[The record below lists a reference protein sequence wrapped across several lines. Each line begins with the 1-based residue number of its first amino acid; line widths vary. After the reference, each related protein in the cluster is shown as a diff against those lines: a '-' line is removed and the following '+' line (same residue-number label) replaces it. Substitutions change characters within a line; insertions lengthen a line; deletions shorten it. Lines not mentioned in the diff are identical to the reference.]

1 MKTILSILLLLA
13 LSFAVNQRYDLVTVR
28 ITDSKQ
34 LMTLEEMGALIH
46 DVKDG
51 IARIEIP
58 YKDFAKFENRGF
70 EIIEVLFPDIS
81 SYYAENE
88 QAYHT
93 YEGFRDSLYILA
105 QNFPDIA
112 KVETLGFSVQ
122 NRVILGIK
130 ITEDAQIRN
139 ARPRSLFEGCTH
151 GNEKIGAEV
160 AFALARHL
168 ILNYGVD
175 PIITNLVNTRET
187 WVVPLVNP
195 DGYVASNRT
204 NSNGVD
210 CNRDY
215 GYMWNGSGSSPGA
228 FSQIET
234 QNFRNFAE
242 KYRFVHWCSYHS
254 GTEFIS
260 YPWSYTPQ
268 VAQDKAALDT
278 LARTCH
284 NFTQY
289 PYGQGYQGMYEIHG
303 CSKDFAYGAYGATS
317 WSLEV
322 SQSYIPPA
330 SAIDSICD
338 LNQPAQLYI
347 ITKMGHGIHGI
358 VTDSLTGEPLPAMV
372 SVQPMDV
379 PVYTDSLGDYHRFVL
394 PGTYSMNV
402 WANGYHAKTIADIT
416 VPVDTFVIVD
426 VMLTPD
432 TLAPICGFEVTTVN
446 DRDNDVNTSI
456 TPWTLGLHDSRR
468 FSIGVNGWIVIDMG
482 TEIINGAGYD
492 FTVYE
497 NDADPEGYRVYVDT
511 AWNGSFTYIGSD
523 TGTASFDLSS
533 GGIGIARYIK
543 IQDDGDGSN
552 SNPTAGFDLD
562 AIEATTFEAPALVIT
577 DMIIIDTLGN
587 NNGRFDPD
595 ETVELKLILH
605 NFGTMPALYTTG
617 ILTENDPYVEVS
629 DSIVI
634 FGDIM
639 PETTIVNDTDLFV
652 LTSSPNTPQ
661 EHIAQFKLYFHDTL
675 GYLDSTQFSITIGE
689 MVATDPIPDGPRTP
703 PLYWAYDNVDTT
715 YSPYPV
721 YQWIEINTVG
731 TRLTLSDDQ
740 TVQVALPPAFG
751 VWKFYN
757 QNFDSI
763 SICSNGWVAPGY
775 QTRSTYSNQRIPDP
789 TTTNPNGMICAD
801 WDDMVPNNTGS
812 GGVYYHHDAANHC
825 FIIEYDSV
833 PYYGAT
839 TTREKFQIIIY
850 DSTRAAQDGHNPIV
864 VQYMTASRWNSS
876 TVGIEDPTN
885 QIAICALFNDSLHR
899 GCAPWTGNKAIKYTT
914 DTTAI
919 TGIENFDNITQVFTD
934 LNIFPNPF
942 RNQIEISYTIAKP
955 SKVSLNIYDRTGRLI
970 RTLTDNSMIQAGSYS
985 VDWNGKDNNGRKVGH
1000 GIYFVRLV
1008 TDQTIKTI
1016 KAIHL
1021 R

>member
-1 MKTILSILLLLA
+1 MKAILLLL
-13 LSFAVNQRYDLVTVR
+13 LFSTLLFAANERYDLVTVR
-28 ITDSKQ
+28 ITDPKQ
-34 LMTLEEMGALIH
+34 LITLEEMGALIH
-46 DVKDG
+46 DMKDG

-58 YKDFAKFENRGF
+58 YKDFNKFKNRGF
-70 EIIEVLFPDIS
+70 DIIEVLFPDIS

-112 KVETLGFSVQ
+112 KVETLGFSIQ
-122 NRVILGIK
+122 NRIVLGIK
-130 ITEDAQIRN
+130 ITENAQVRK

-151 GNEKIGAEV
+151 GNEKIAAEV

-195 DGYVASNRT
+195 DGYVASTRANA
-204 NSNGVD
+204 NGVD

-215 GYMWNGSGSSPGA
+215 GYMWNGAGGSPA
-228 FSQIET
+228 PFSQIET
-234 QNFRNFAE
+234 QNFRNFSVNHQL
-242 KYRFVHWCSYHS
+242 VHWCSYHS
-254 GTEFIS
+254 GTEFVS

-268 VAQDKAALDT
+268 VVHDKAAIDT
-278 LARTCH
+278 IARNCH
-284 NFTQY
+284 NFTGY

-303 CSKDFAYGAYGATS
+303 PSKDFAYGVFGATS

-338 LNQPAQLYI
+338 LNRPAQLYI
-347 ITKMGHGIHGI
+347 ITQMGYGIHGF
-358 VTDSLTGEPLPAMV
+358 VTDSLTGEPLKAMV

-402 WANGYHAKTIADIT
+402 WANGYHAKTITDIT
-416 VPVDTFVIVD
+416 VPADTYVIVD
-426 VMLTPD
+426 VELIPD
-432 TLAPICGFEVTTVN
+432 TLAPIAGFQVTTAN
-446 DRDNDVNTSI
+446 DRDNDVTTSI
-456 TPWTLGLHDSRR
+456 TPWTLGLHDGQR

-497 NDADPEGYRVYVDT
+497 NDADPEGYQVY
-511 AWNGSFTYIGSD
+511 ASNEWNGPFTLIGAD

-543 IQDDGDGSN
+543 IQDDGDGSQ

-562 AIEATTFEAPALVIT
+562 AIEAATIEAPALVLT
-577 DMIIIDTLGN
+577 DMVIIDSLGN

-605 NFGTMPALYTTG
+605 NFGTLPALFTTG
-617 ILTENDPYVEVS
+617 ILTEDDPYVEIL

-652 LTSSPNTPQ
+652 LTSSPGTPQ
-661 EHIAQFKLYFHDTL
+661 EHVAQFKLYFTDTL
-675 GYLDSTQFSITIGE
+675 GYVDSTQFSIIIGE

-721 YQWIEINTVG
+721 YQWVEINTIG

-740 TVQVALPPAFG
+740 TVQITFPPAFG
-751 VWKFYN
+751 QWKYYG
-757 QNFDSI
+757 QNYTQV

-775 QTRSTYSNQRIPDP
+775 QTRSSYSNRRIPDP
-789 TTTNPNGMICAD
+789 YSSNPNGMICAN
-801 WDDMVPNNTGS
+801 WDDLYPINTGP
-812 GGVYYHHDAANHC
+812 GGVYYYHDEANHR
-825 FIIEYDSV
+825 FIIEYDSI
-833 PYYGAT
+833 PYYNPRT
-839 TTREKFQIIIY
+839 VMDKYQIIIY
-850 DSTRAAQDGHNPIV
+850 DSTMAAQDGNNQII
-864 VQYMTASRWNSS
+864 VQYMTANYWSSS

-885 QIAICALFNDSLHR
+885 QIGICALFNDSLHR

-919 TGIENFDNITQVFTD
+919 SGIVTKGNITQIFTD
-934 LNIFPNPF
+934 LNIFPNPS
-942 RNQIEISYTIAKP
+942 RNQIKISYSIAKP
-955 SKVSLNIYDRTGRLI
+955 SRVRLNIYDRSGRMV
-970 RTLTDNSMIQAGSYS
+970 RTLSDNRLEPGTYS
-985 VDWNGKDNNGRKVGH
+985 VNWNGKDNNGRKVGH
-1000 GIYFVRLV
+1000 GVYFLRLE
-1008 TDQTIKTI
+1008 TDQVTKTIKTI
-1016 KAIHL
+1016 HL